1 MLLEP
6 EPAQEEGV
14 EGQGSVQMT
23 DNQIN
28 SPRVAPSRPKKLQAP
43 TPPSVAMPE
52 KGAPLPIG
60 TAVLRD
66 RTGKELNMD
75 GTPKVPYRHP
85 HYGQNK
91 EKEHL
96 QNIQRDVVQ
105 LEEIQ
110 EDDGAENY
118 YRKRNVLTVKP
129 AKLNISEFEG
139 QDPES

>member
-1 MLLEP
+1 MLM
-6 EPAQEEGV
+6 
-14 EGQGSVQMT
+14 SMT
-23 DNQIN
+23 TGR
-28 SPRVAPSRPKKLQAP
+28 SHR
-43 TPPSVAMPE
+43 
-52 KGAPLPIG
+52 LPIG

-66 RTGKELNMD
+66 QAGRELNMD

-85 HYGQNK
+85 NYGQNK
-91 EKEHL
+91 EKEHF
-96 QNIQRDVVQ
+96 QRDIVQ
-105 LEEIQ
+105 SEEVQ